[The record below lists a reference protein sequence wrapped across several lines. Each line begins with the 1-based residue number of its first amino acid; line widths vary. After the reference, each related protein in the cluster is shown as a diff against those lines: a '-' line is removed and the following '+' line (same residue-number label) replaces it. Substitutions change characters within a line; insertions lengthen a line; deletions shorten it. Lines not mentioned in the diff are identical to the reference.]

1 MKGSLRA
8 CRFYEIYEVV
18 DNEEK
23 QTWWE
28 TFGPLIA
35 AILALT
41 FYGCLFLWLEIQE
54 SGGLAALFQDKD
66 KILAKVLK
74 ALARLVL

>member
-8 CRFYEIYEVV
+8 CRFYEVHEVV

-54 SGGLAALFQDKD
+54 SGGIAVMLQHKE
-66 KILAKVLK
+66 KILAKVLM
-74 ALARLVL
+74 ALARLVV